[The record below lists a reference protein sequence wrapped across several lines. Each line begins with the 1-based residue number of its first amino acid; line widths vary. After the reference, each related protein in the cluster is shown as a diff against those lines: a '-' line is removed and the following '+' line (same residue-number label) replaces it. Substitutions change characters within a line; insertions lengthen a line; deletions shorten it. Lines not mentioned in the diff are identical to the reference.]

1 MTGPYVSVKKVWNKV
16 GANEIKK
23 RQPGTGGERERGK
36 RKGIRKD
43 REKGEKVKRKER
55 RKDRLSEKSRPWK
68 TYFST
73 SLLDQSR
80 EDAHSTN

>member
-23 RQPGTGGERERGK
+23 RQSEKGGERERGK
-36 RKGIRKD
+36 RKGTRKE

-55 RKDRLSEKSRPWK
+55 RKDRLSEKSCPWK

-80 EDAHSTN
+80 EDTHSTN